1 MAELLFT
8 TDDFAPHGLAC
19 PGVPLLI
26 DQEMRLIEPAC
37 AWLLHIALVRGRTR
51 SPKTWRTYGE
61 VLYDWWQ
68 TLETNGW
75 VWDAVGQGELVA
87 YRNRML
93 QQPSDYTRKPFKRST
108 INLRIGTIA
117 RFYKWCASMGLT
129 DRSPFPAEEI
139 VVSRHQP
146 PGFLAHVDASGGRKQ
161 VNTMTVRHRPLP
173 PQPLSPAEL
182 RLIMA
187 KMRPRDRLIVE
198 WAYLTGIRRKEVA
211 GLRRSALP
219 QFQINPLPGMTI
231 DVTKGDNP
239 RMIHPTL
246 SLIDRTRAYM
256 REERAVAVRHAQK
269 RSAAYT
275 EPDTIFLT
283 DDGLAMSPRRVGAIF
298 SAAAKEAGVD
308 ASFHALRHTFAT
320 AMLRILQRRA
330 VLAPEINPLLVLQK
344 LLGHA
349 NVATTSIYLRVLQ
362 TDMTLVEAAVDDLYE
377 AFR

>member
-1 MAELLFT
+1 M
-8 TDDFAPHGLAC
+8 
-19 PGVPLLI
+19 
-26 DQEMRLIEPAC
+26 
-37 AWLLHIALVRGRTR
+37 
-51 SPKTWRTYGE
+51 
-61 VLYDWWQ
+61 
-68 TLETNGW
+68 
-75 VWDAVGQGELVA
+75 
-87 YRNRML
+87 
-93 QQPSDYTRKPFKRST
+93 
-108 INLRIGTIA
+108 
-117 RFYKWCASMGLT
+117 
-129 DRSPFPAEEI
+129 
-139 VVSRHQP
+139 P
-146 PGFLAHVDASGGRKQ
+146 PR
-161 VNTMTVRHRPLP
+161 
-173 PQPLSPAEL
+173 PLSPAEL

-198 WAYLTGIRRKEVA
+198 WAYLTGIRRMEVA

-219 QFQINPLPGMTI
+219 QVQINPLPGMTI

-275 EPDTIFLT
+275 EPDSIFLT
-283 DDGLAMSPRRVGAIF
+283 DDGLAMSPRRIGAIF
-298 SAAAKEAGVD
+298 YAAAKKAGVE

-330 VLAPEINPLLVLQK
+330 ALNPEAEINPLLVLQK